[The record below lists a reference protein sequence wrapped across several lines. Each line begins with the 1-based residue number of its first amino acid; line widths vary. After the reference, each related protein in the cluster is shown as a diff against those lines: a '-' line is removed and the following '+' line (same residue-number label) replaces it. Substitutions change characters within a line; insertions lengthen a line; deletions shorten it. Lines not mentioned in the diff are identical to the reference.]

1 MYAEIELSGIE
12 VQDGLVRVRFAFYCE
27 PFDPRYAEHFVHV
40 VDETSKEFK
49 EGYPGKTN
57 EQGEPVDQK
66 DYDKWFDSLPKVWQN
81 NPFHNH
87 FDLVSADITD
97 TELKQLMK
105 KRLKDFG
112 KAWGEGFASDVRG
125 EACEQIQKGWD
136 RNDKHNK
143 TKANYDRCAIK
154 GLDIAARKD
163 SFQRVKNG

>member
-1 MYAEIELSGIE
+1 MYAEIETSGIE

-49 EGYPGKTN
+49 EGYQGKVD
-57 EQGEPVDQK
+57 EGGSPVDPK
-66 DYDKWFDSLPKVWQN
+66 DYDEWEKELPHIWQN

-97 TELKQLMK
+97 TELQQLMA
-105 KRLKDFG
+105 KRLANFG
-112 KAWGEGFASDVRG
+112 KAWSEGIASDVRG
-125 EACEQIQKGWD
+125 ETLRQIDKGWD

-143 TKANYDRCAIK
+143 TKAGYDRCAIK
-154 GLDIAARKD
+154 GLDIAARID
-163 SFQRVKNG
+163 SFKRVK